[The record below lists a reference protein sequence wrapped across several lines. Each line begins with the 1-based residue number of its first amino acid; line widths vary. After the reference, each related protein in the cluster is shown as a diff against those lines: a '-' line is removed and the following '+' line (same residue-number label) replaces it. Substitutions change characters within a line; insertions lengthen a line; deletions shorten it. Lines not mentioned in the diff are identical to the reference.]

1 MKKIQLGETYRPV
14 INENN
19 NNKGN
24 YGNALKPTLSS
35 LSSLHLFQILL
46 VAVCHQLVRFI

>member
-24 YGNALKPTLSS
+24 ALKPTSTLSS